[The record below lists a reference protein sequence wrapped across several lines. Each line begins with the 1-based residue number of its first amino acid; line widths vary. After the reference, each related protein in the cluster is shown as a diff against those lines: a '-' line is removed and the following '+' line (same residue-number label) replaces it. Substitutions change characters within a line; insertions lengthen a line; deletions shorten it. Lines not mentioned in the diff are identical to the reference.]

1 MTRSGSDIN
10 SASVSKSS
18 SNRPQKVG
26 QLIQQELGNLL
37 IEGLKDPRIGFAT
50 ITEVRVSGDLR
61 QAKVFVSVY
70 GSDQERQDS
79 IEGLMAAA
87 GYLKRQLGRT
97 LRLRFLPDLI
107 FALDTS
113 LDQAHR
119 LDEIIHAIESG
130 DKEVPETEVHQTV
143 PVATDRQARMDSA
156 ERIEA
161 DIVEREHKQ
170 ASTKVQ
176 RPRPSSKRS
185 RN

>member
-1 MTRSGSDIN
+1 M
-10 SASVSKSS
+10 SKSS

-26 QLIQQELGNLL
+26 QLIQKELGNLL

-50 ITEVRVSGDLR
+50 ITEVRVTGDLR

-70 GSDQERQDS
+70 GTQEEREQS
-79 IEGLMAAA
+79 VAGLTAAA
-87 GYLKRQLGRT
+87 GYLKREMGKA

-119 LDEIIHAIESG
+119 LEEIINAIESG
-130 DKEVPETEVHQTV
+130 DKEIPETELNQTV
-143 PVATDRQARMDSA
+143 PVATDRKARGDSA
-156 ERIEA
+156 ERIET
-161 DIVEREHKQ
+161 DLVERQHRQ
-170 ASTKVQ
+170 ASKVSREQ
-176 RPRPSSKRS
+176 RRRFKRS

>member
-1 MTRSGSDIN
+1 
-10 SASVSKSS
+10 VSKSS

-26 QLIQQELGNLL
+26 QLIQKELGNLL

-50 ITEVRVSGDLR
+50 ITEVRVTGDLR

-70 GSDQERQDS
+70 GTQEEREQS
-79 IEGLMAAA
+79 VAGLTAAA
-87 GYLKRQLGRT
+87 GYLKREMGKA

-119 LDEIIHAIESG
+119 LEEIINAIESG
-130 DKEVPETEVHQTV
+130 DKEIPETELNQTV
-143 PVATDRQARMDSA
+143 PVATDRKARGDSA
-156 ERIEA
+156 ERIET
-161 DIVEREHKQ
+161 DLVERQHRQ
-170 ASTKVQ
+170 ASKVSREQ
-176 RPRPSSKRS
+176 RRRFKRS